1 MTSKKLMEL
10 LDENKTEIPDKL
22 YLDMAN
28 LLKEK
33 NTEENDEIKLV
44 EIVYAKLKF
53 ERDYANNPAEYTAE
67 VRKHKKQVYVYKEAH
82 SKILHR
88 LNHTPSARIKFSNF
102 QGKEFMF
109 VEEDYSREVLRYLK
123 TSEDDD
129 GNTIL
134 CDDESVYPTY
144 GMVSVDY
151 DKYTL
156 MTCVDV

>member
-1 MTSKKLMEL
+1 MTSTKLMEL
-10 LDENKTEIPDKL
+10 LDENKKDLPDKL

-33 NTEENDEIKLV
+33 NTEEKNTEFKLV

-53 ERDYANNPAEYTAE
+53 ERNYANLDSAEYTVE

-82 SKILHR
+82 SRIRNR
-88 LNHTPSARIKFSNF
+88 LNWTPSAARIKFSNI

-123 TSEDDD
+123 TSEDDH
-129 GNTIL
+129 GNIIL
-134 CDDESVYPTY
+134 CDDDSTY